1 MRWRRGA
8 SVFDQIFDS
17 GSDAEHDRV
26 LNPETRRALGRR
38 VRQAG
43 MLVVGAL
50 VAIVIFG
57 VAGLAAILSVPWQ
70 LSLAVTVGAAVTVPV
85 VVPYAML
92 RVLGLSHQDVLY
104 VGKQAHRE
112 AVAEVIALS
121 GTRETA
127 DVFTESIA
135 LGEETENSPSE
146 AEEMDAEETS
156 TEHEPTDQPQQAE
169 PTPEAQS

>member
-17 GSDAEHDRV
+17 APDAEHDRV
-26 LNPETRRALGRR
+26 LNPETRRALVRR

-57 VAGLAAILSVPWQ
+57 VAGLAAILSIPWQ
-70 LSLAVTVGAAVTVPV
+70 LSLALMASVTVAVPV
-85 VVPYAML
+85 AVPYAML

-104 VGKQAHRE
+104 VGKQAYRE
-112 AVAEVIALS
+112 GVAEVIALS

-127 DVFTESIA
+127 DVFTENIA
-135 LGEETENSPSE
+135 IGEDTENSPPE

-156 TEHEPTDQPQQAE
+156 TESEPTDLQQQTEPDPQ
-169 PTPEAQS
+169 S

>member
-17 GSDAEHDRV
+17 GPDAEHDRV

-38 VRQAG
+38 VRQGG

-50 VAIVIFG
+50 VAIVVFG
-57 VAGLAAILSVPWQ
+57 VAGLAAILSIPWQ
-70 LSLAVTVGAAVTVPV
+70 LSLALTTGVTVAIPV
-85 VVPYAML
+85 AVPYAML

-104 VGKQAHRE
+104 VGKQAYRE
-112 AVAEVIALS
+112 AVTEAIALS
-121 GTRETA
+121 GTQQTA

-135 LGEETENSPSE
+135 LGEETEDGNTNES
-146 AEEMDAEETS
+146 AESDRGYDTI
-156 TEHEPTDQPQQAE
+156 Q
-169 PTPEAQS
+169 